1 MRGGRLHCCTENQ
14 IAGTRFASASMC
26 VSQFL
31 VIFSVEMMLQI
42 ESLQG
47 LWRRSLILWPDGRR
61 DTETDVA
68 WLQGPSY
75 YVDLRQP
82 AGRPDFQGVAALR
95 YMTKAQA
102 AWAARQEGF
111 AGQLR
116 RDGAFFEWQR
126 ALDFQ
131 PASGQPD
138 SGRLRLEGGILVEEG
153 RYVPYVE
160 HWHHDAGA
168 RTPCVALRLRDRATG
183 CEGVLVRVGD
193 TFMYARGRMAALPS
207 GVSLTDSIEGAASLR
222 AAQDLMDCEI
232 SIGGTGPV
240 GWIIKRSS
248 LPFKEGLHLSP
259 GIRDCGAKYLTAD
272 LTPEGTWA
280 TREWDILD
288 IQGDEWAA
296 SADGGS
302 CVAAS

>member
-1 MRGGRLHCCTENQ
+1 VHE
-14 IAGTRFASASMC
+14 
-26 VSQFL
+26 
-31 VIFSVEMMLQI
+31 MLQI
-42 ESLQG
+42 ESLRG

-95 YMTKAQA
+95 HMRQAQV
-102 AWAARQEGF
+102 AWAAGQEGF

-116 RDGAFFEWQR
+116 CDGVFFEWQR

-131 PASGQPD
+131 PESGQPD
-138 SGRLRLEGGILVEEG
+138 SGRLTLEGGKLVEEG
-153 RYVPYVE
+153 RYAPYIE
-160 HWHHDAGA
+160 HWHREAGKQ
-168 RTPCVALRLRDRATG
+168 TPCVALRLRDRSAG

-193 TFMYARGRMAALPS
+193 TFMYARARMVALPS
-207 GVSLTDSIEGAASLR
+207 GISLTGSIEGAASLR
-222 AAQDLMDCEI
+222 VAQDLIDCEL
-232 SIGGTGPV
+232 SIGSTGSE

-248 LPFKEGLHLSP
+248 LPFKEGLRLSP
-259 GIRDCGAKYLTAD
+259 RMQDRGAQYLTAD
-272 LTPEGTWA
+272 LTPEGNWTE
-280 TREWDILD
+280 REWDILD
-288 IQGDEWAA
+288 IEGDDWAA
-296 SADGGS
+296 AANDGR